1 MAEAAAK
8 KKSLT
13 WEDLGHD
20 VPTGDPA
27 VDKTLNVK
35 PAAPAKSLGTK
46 AYERFWGTDVPDPV
60 QYPRLGS
67 QLVSGVA
74 GGYAGAEAG
83 AAIGGAVGSVVP
95 GVGTAIGAGVG
106 AGVGG
111 VVGGLA
117 GTAAGTVAP
126 EAYMQTAEFLGLVKP
141 GFAKE
146 HGLKGGVFGRD
157 MKTMLEGE
165 MLIDMVTGGGLVAAR
180 TAVRGTGRLATG
192 ISGALGFNKEGR
204 RLADRAAAEGINLLP
219 VQVGSRTLPRGFVA
233 VMGKFPLVSTPMRS
247 RIHNTEKEWK
257 AAFDSLPASIAPL
270 ALSMGSVSKKV
281 MQDGK
286 DIFKK
291 FSDDMGKEYENVFA
305 RADASGAHIT
315 PQSTFDKTQEVLDMI
330 KRETPAA
337 AGKRKA
343 THTGPMEE
351 VKTFLNTDIAP
362 LFRTTKS
369 GANTLAD
376 QSLKQMDI
384 LMQKVDGKIAS
395 LAKNAEP
402 GSHEAIMELEGL
414 KNSIRLDLY
423 TNIHGPFA
431 NSIAMDLR
439 GLDVAYSKQMTDLF
453 ETVAAKRFGT
463 VKRGGLKQFNFD
475 TNTRTSTESLADI
488 VIRGDTVQEVTDL
501 HKLVQ
506 PDTFKDI
513 AANVLEKRIQDAYV
527 PGEKGMQ
534 LLDIDALSRNL
545 GLDKP
550 GSKRYLHTEKLLQLS
565 GGVDMKRLKSLLE
578 IGHKVASVEAPNS
591 SVFMARRV
599 TMGGLQAIVGGLL
612 PVMGAHGAG
621 QGVAGAAGGF
631 VGSAIVIGGAHL
643 FSRMISDPSIARSLI
658 HVMKPETK
666 RIARQAAWLKGVQ
679 TALQAGRDAG
689 TWTEDEAMNIY
700 GNMKNAAELITKE
713 DIRQNGPDRGPGEV
727 PSSP

>member
-1 MAEAAAK
+1 MAEAAK
-8 KKSLT
+8 KKLT
-13 WEDLGHD
+13 WESLGSD

-27 VDKTLNVK
+27 VDQTLNVK
-35 PAAPAKSLGTK
+35 PAQPSKSLGTK
-46 AYERFWGTDVPDPV
+46 VYERFWGTDMHDPV

-67 QLVSGVA
+67 QLISGVA
-74 GGYAGAEAG
+74 GGYAGAEVG
-83 AAIGGAVGSVVP
+83 AAGGAALGSVIP
-95 GVGTAIGAGVG
+95 GVGTAVGAGIG

-111 VVGGLA
+111 VVGGLT

-146 HGLKGGVFGRD
+146 HGLKGGVFGRN
-157 MKTMLEGE
+157 MKTMLESE
-165 MLIDMVTGGGLVAAR
+165 MLIDMITGGGLVGAR
-180 TAVRGTGRLATG
+180 LAVRGTGRLATG
-192 ISGALGFNKEGR
+192 ISGVLGFNKGAR
-204 RLADRAAAEGINLLP
+204 RLADKAALEGINLLP
-219 VQVGSRTLPRGFVA
+219 VQVGERTLPRGFVA
-233 VMGKFPLVSTPMRS
+233 VMGKFPLVSAPMRS

-270 ALSMGSVSKKV
+270 ALNMGSVSKQV
-281 MQDGK
+281 MIDGK
-286 DIFKK
+286 NIFKK
-291 FSDDMGKEYENVFA
+291 FSDDMSKEYENVFA

-351 VKTFLNTDIAP
+351 VKTFLNTDIATM
-362 LFRTTKS
+362 FRTTKS

-414 KNSIRLDLY
+414 KNSIKLDLY

-431 NSIAMDLR
+431 NSIVMDLR
-439 GLDVAYSKQMTDLF
+439 GLDIAYSKKMTDVF

-475 TNTRTSTESLADI
+475 SNTRTSTESLADI
-488 VIRGDTVQEVTDL
+488 LIRGDTIQEITDL
-501 HKLVQ
+501 KQLVE
-506 PDTFKDI
+506 PGTFKEI
-513 AANVLEKRIQDAYV
+513 AANVLQKRVEDAYV

-534 LLDIDALSRNL
+534 LLDIDKLSKNL

-550 GSKRYLHTEKLLQLS
+550 GSKRYLHTEKMLELS

-578 IGHKVASVEAPNS
+578 VGQKVASVEAPNS
-591 SVFMARRV
+591 SIFMARRV

-621 QGVAGAAGGF
+621 QGVAGVAGGF
-631 VGSAIVIGGAHL
+631 IGSAIVIGGAHL

-658 HVMKPETK
+658 YVMKPETK
-666 RIARQAAWLKGVQ
+666 RIARQAAWMKGVQ
-679 TALQAGRDAG
+679 TAIHAGVTAG
-689 TWTEDEAMNIY
+689 QWTEDEAMNIY
-700 GNMKNAAELITKE
+700 GNMKTAADLIMKE

-727 PSSP
+727 PSSE